1 MRGSFLARHDI
12 QKKMREVRIRQMEEK
27 LSFVSDYMEG
37 AHPAILKRLLETNRQ
52 KTEGGCR
59 EADGLFIVWCR
70 GHPPVRGV
78 RRARFFSVTYFP
90 ALTQKGVRRQIF
102 HVLAG
107 IRP

>member
-1 MRGSFLARHDI
+1 
-12 QKKMREVRIRQMEEK
+12 MEEK
-27 LSFVSDYMEG
+27 TVFRFGLYGG
-37 AHPAILKRLLETNRQ
+37 AHPPILKLLLETNRQ

-90 ALTQKGVRRQIF
+90 TLTQKGVRRQIF
-102 HVLAG
+102 HVLTG

>member
-1 MRGSFLARHDI
+1 
-12 QKKMREVRIRQMEEK
+12 MEEK

-37 AHPAILKRLLETNRQ
+37 AHPPILKLLLETNRQ

-78 RRARFFSVTYFP
+78 RRTRFFFGYVFSC
-90 ALTQKGVRRQIF
+90 AHQKGVQEANFSCIGG
-102 HVLAG
+102 HS
-107 IRP
+107 PMN

>member
-1 MRGSFLARHDI
+1 
-12 QKKMREVRIRQMEEK
+12 MEEK

-78 RRARFFSVTYFP
+78 RRARFFFGYVFSCAHP
-90 ALTQKGVRRQIF
+90 KGGQAANFSCIDGHSPVNW
-102 HVLAG
+102 HC
-107 IRP
+107 IRFRFRLL